1 MTFDVWGDLRGNED
15 AIKRDPRSPTAT
27 AIREQFE
34 ATR

>member
-1 MTFDVWGDLRGNED
+1 MTFDVWGDLRGND